1 MIIPVRCFG
10 CGALISDKWVRYN
23 ELCRMYRSEN
33 GQTDFVLLDADILN
47 KKKKEEVTAEARALK
62 ELKVNRMCCR
72 THFLCNV
79 DMIDII

>member
-1 MIIPVRCFG
+1 
-10 CGALISDKWVRYN
+10 
-23 ELCRMYRSEN
+23 
-33 GQTDFVLLDADILN
+33 LDADILN
-47 KKKKEEVTAEARALK
+47 KKKKEEVTAEAKALK